1 MSDAVVKTNLNSFR
15 SGKDNLL
22 VATDIAQEGLDIP
35 QCNFVIR
42 YNFVSNEV
50 GARQAVGRARKQ
62 GSKCYLL
69 VVKDSEEY
77 KRDIRVRQFAK
88 AMDSALKVIARL
100 RVENGRK
107 TSKTIRRKSTI
118 R

>member
-42 YNFVSNEV
+42 
-50 GARQAVGRARKQ
+50 
-62 GSKCYLL
+62 
-69 VVKDSEEY
+69 
-77 KRDIRVRQFAK
+77 
-88 AMDSALKVIARL
+88 
-100 RVENGRK
+100 
-107 TSKTIRRKSTI
+107 
-118 R
+118 